1 MVEAGVSGATVGLI
15 VTPDQKLA
23 LQATGGTSSLNL
35 GGGFASA
42 TATSVGVS
50 YNNTGSDVDST
61 ITGLGGV
68 ISAPVNVVDGVTSV
82 TVTGL
87 EATVVDFVTIS
98 GDFGLEKTAGGDLE
112 VVGNSVDA
120 RLQLAGDLVDVG
132 VTGAKL
138 GVLVKADETL
148 ALQTTG
154 GALSLNLGERLC
166 DGHGLD
172 GERAVQQHGG
182 RGQSDAGRDHG
193 RDDGQRAD
201 QRGRRH
207 DLGGGGRSGRAGG
220 RVRDAVRGHGLQEEC
235 GRPADC
241 GG

>member
-1 MVEAGVSGATVGLI
+1 MNVRFNNTGAAVNQTLDVTTGGTTVSAPINVANGTISVVVGGLDAQVGGFVTLSGDMGFKKNAAGRLIAAGNNVNATLDVGSRGGSRGERGDGGPDRHAGSEAGVAGHGRHEQPEPGRRLRQRDGHERGRELQQHRGRTWTARSPGWA
-15 VTPDQKLA
+15 A
-23 LQATGGTSSLNL
+23 L
-35 GGGFASA
+35 
-42 TATSVGVS
+42 
-50 YNNTGSDVDST
+50 
-61 ITGLGGV
+61 

-154 GALSLNLGERLC
+154 AR
-166 DGHGLD
+166 
-172 GERAVQQHGG
+172 
-182 RGQSDAGRDHG
+182 
-193 RDDGQRAD
+193 
-201 QRGRRH
+201 
-207 DLGGGGRSGRAGG
+207 
-220 RVRDAVRGHGLQEEC
+220 
-235 GRPADC
+235 
-241 GG
+241 

>member
-1 MVEAGVSGATVGLI
+1 M
-15 VTPDQKLA
+15 
-23 LQATGGTSSLNL
+23 
-35 GGGFASA
+35 
-42 TATSVGVS
+42 
-50 YNNTGSDVDST
+50 
-61 ITGLGGV
+61 
-68 ISAPVNVVDGVTSV
+68 
-82 TVTGL
+82 
-87 EATVVDFVTIS
+87 VDFVTIS

-154 GALSLNLGERLC
+154 GALSLNLGERLR

-182 RGQSDAGRDHG
+182 GWSI
-193 RDDGQRAD
+193 
-201 QRGRRH
+201 RRW
-207 DLGGGGRSGRAGG
+207 
-220 RVRDAVRGHGLQEEC
+220 
-235 GRPADC
+235 P
-241 GG
+241 